1 MFEVIRTLKKFSVRN
16 FKNFPETITFDL
28 STPSSYEFNPEVIS
42 NGCVTKAMI
51 FGINGSGKSNFGL
64 ALFDIILHLTDK
76 QKLVDHYSNY
86 LNLNSRMPYAEF
98 MYTFTFNGKE
108 LTYSYRKSK
117 PQSLLFEDLQID
129 GNSVIQYDFLQ
140 NKGYS
145 KLKGSETL
153 NIVSD
158 SSAISRVKFVYN
170 NAILEDSD
178 EDNAAFKQFMCFVER
193 MLLFFSLET
202 RRYQGF
208 TVGGHKIPEMIIK
221 SGHLQDF
228 EEFLRQNGL
237 DYTLYEKKVGEEH
250 NIFCK
255 FDRQDADLWSIG
267 STGTSSLSLF
277 FFWYLQMKEMSLV
290 FIDEF
295 DAFYHYS
302 LAAALVKLLKNL
314 PETQV
319 ILTSHNITLMSNDLL
334 RPDCYFLID
343 GKKIASLSN
352 STDKEL
358 RKAHNLQ
365 KMYRA
370 GAFQLDK

>member
-1 MFEVIRTLKKFSVRN
+1 MIRTLKKFSVTN

-28 STPSSYEFNPEVIS
+28 SASSNYEFNHEVIS
-42 NGCVTKAMI
+42 NGCITKAMI

-76 QKLVDHYSNY
+76 QKLLDHYSNY
-86 LNLNSRMPYAEF
+86 LNLNSRNPYAEF
-98 MYTFTFNGKE
+98 VYTFAFNGKE

-117 PQSLLFEDLQID
+117 PQSLCFEDLQID
-129 GNSVIQYDFLQ
+129 GNSVIQYDFFQ

-158 SSAISRVKFVYN
+158 SSDISRVKFVYN
-170 NAILEDSD
+170 NAILEDDD
-178 EDNAAFKQFMCFVER
+178 EDNAVFKQFIRFVER

-208 TVGGHKIPEMIIK
+208 TVGGHNIPETIIK
-221 SGHLQDF
+221 SGHLRDF
-228 EEFLRQNGL
+228 EKFLQQNGL
-237 DYTLYEKKVGEEH
+237 DYKLYEKKVGEEY

-255 FDRQDADLWSIG
+255 FGRQDANLWSIG

-302 LAAALVKLLKNL
+302 LATALVKLLKSM

-343 GKKIASLSN
+343 SKKIASLAN

-358 RKAHNLQ
+358 RQAHNLQ

-370 GAFQLDK
+370 GAFQLDE

>member
-1 MFEVIRTLKKFSVRN
+1 MIRTLKKFSVSN

-28 STPSSYEFNPEVIS
+28 SAPSSYEFNPEVIS
-42 NGCVTKAMI
+42 NGCITKAMI

-76 QKLVDHYSNY
+76 EKLLDHYSNY
-86 LNLNSRMPYAEF
+86 LNLNSRRVYAEF
-98 MYTFTFNGKE
+98 VYTFSFNGKE
-108 LTYSYRKSK
+108 LTYSYRKTK

-129 GNSVIQYDFLQ
+129 GNSVIQYDFLF
-140 NKGYS
+140 NKGYTR
-145 KLKGSETL
+145 LKGSETL
-153 NIVSD
+153 NIVSG

-170 NAILEDSD
+170 NAILEDDD
-178 EDNAAFKQFMCFVER
+178 EDNVAFKQFMRFVER

-202 RRYQGF
+202 RCYQGF
-208 TVGGHKIPEMIIK
+208 TVGRETIPGEIIK
-221 SGHLQDF
+221 SGHLRDF

-237 DYTLYEKKVGEEH
+237 DYHLYEKKVGEESK
-250 NIFCK
+250 IFCK
-255 FDRQDADLWSIG
+255 FDRQDTDLWTIC

-277 FFWYLQMKEMSLV
+277 YFWYLRMSAMSLV

-295 DAFYHYS
+295 DAFYHPS
-302 LAAALVKLLKNL
+302 LAAALVKLLKGL

-343 GKKIASLSN
+343 GKRIASLTDT
-352 STDKEL
+352 TDKEL

-370 GAFQLDK
+370 GAFQLDE